1 MYIKHIVPILFI
13 VVMWWSIWSALDKF
27 SMDMHDNYKLNYY
40 LIYGITF
47 ILSVFIMLNN
57 SNMCYL

>member
-1 MYIKHIVPILFI
+1 MYLKHIVPILFI

-27 SMDMHDNYKLNYY
+27 STDMHDIYKIHYY
-40 LIYGITF
+40 WIYGITF